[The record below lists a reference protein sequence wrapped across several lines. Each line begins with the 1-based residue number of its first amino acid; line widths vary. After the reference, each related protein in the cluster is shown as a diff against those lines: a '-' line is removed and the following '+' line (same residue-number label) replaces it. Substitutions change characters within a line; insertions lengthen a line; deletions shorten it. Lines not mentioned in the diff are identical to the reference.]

1 MFNNYSSNTIKINAI
16 SGTLVKNYKDSFFL
30 DYDIGSNLADAL
42 HSAAP
47 RYYAKG
53 RRCFYSLR
61 EEDTEPVVILQTML
75 ISEKRV
81 MSEVIYKS
89 DFDKLFS
96 EVTER

>member
-42 HSAAP
+42 HSADP

-53 RRCFYSLR
+53 RRYHSLR

-89 DFDKLFS
+89 DFDNLFS
-96 EVTER
+96 EVTQQ

>member
-30 DYDIGSNLADAL
+30 DYDIGSNLANAL
-42 HSAAP
+42 HSAEP

-53 RRCFYSLR
+53 SYHQSLR
-61 EEDTEPVVILQTML
+61 KEDAQPVVILQTML

-96 EVTER
+96 EVTQQ